1 VGRVAITEVELRGMP
16 PTSNQMLHSSAICQH
31 AGFAVFD
38 QPDHEKPKTPTSRR
52 NDMLRIVQY
61 LVKKKKTLR

>member
-1 VGRVAITEVELRGMP
+1 MP